1 MGDDKVKQL
10 EYSTWLCK
18 ALTKEVECDLEHAK
32 EIFMEAKKIF
42 IDASTSERKDR
53 AELEMD
59 PSMLMMLLGNFMKL
73 LHNSKVVK
81 GLLEL
86 INRWDGRRRTL
97 GT

>member
-1 MGDDKVKQL
+1 
-10 EYSTWLCK
+10 
-18 ALTKEVECDLEHAK
+18 
-32 EIFMEAKKIF
+32 
-42 IDASTSERKDR
+42 
-53 AELEMD
+53 MD